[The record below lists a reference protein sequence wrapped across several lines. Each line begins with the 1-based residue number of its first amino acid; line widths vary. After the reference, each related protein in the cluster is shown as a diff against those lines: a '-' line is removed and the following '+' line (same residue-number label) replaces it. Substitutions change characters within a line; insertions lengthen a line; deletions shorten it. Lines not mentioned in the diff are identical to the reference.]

1 MTMTK
6 MVQIV
11 WLVIAAVCVVEA
23 YVIFSS
29 ADADKTSG
37 WLFSGVAVIAIFRYV
52 VLKRMQLRK
61 DNKID

>member
-1 MTMTK
+1 MTK

-11 WLVIAAVCVVEA
+11 WLIIAAVCVVEA

-29 ADADKTSG
+29 TEADKTSG
-37 WLFSGVAVIAIFRYV
+37 WLFSGVALVAIFRYI
-52 VLKRMQLRK
+52 VLKRMQLRR